1 MATIK
6 DVAQTAGVAISTV
19 SLTFANPDRVSP
31 DTARRVWKAAD
42 LLGYRPNPLAQSL
55 KRGRSRMIGVLVGDI
70 SSSFFGRLLKAVERR
85 ALERGY
91 LMIVADTDGDPEREL
106 ELLDQ
111 FTAQRIAGLLISPH
125 GSSTAYGR
133 RLSACKTPLVM
144 VDHRFRGAPLDYVAS
159 DTRLAARM
167 LTDHL
172 INLGHRRIAQITG
185 PVQLYTAAE
194 RVEGYKEALQAAGL
208 PVNDD
213 LLVDGRY
220 RDAESYAQTMRLMT
234 RADRP
239 TAILAASNMMALGA
253 LQALQELGYACPE
266 DVSLATIDDIPWS
279 AVIKPKLTMVLQ
291 DIEQIAQVSADYLL
305 ERVEATSPDKLTPR
319 ETVLIP
325 RLFIGSSTAPPS
337 SINGAP

>member
-19 SLTFANPDRVSP
+19 SLAFASPDRVSP
-31 DTARRVWKAAD
+31 DTAQRVWRAAD
-42 LLGYRPNPLAQSL
+42 MLGYRPNPLAQSL

-70 SSSFFGRLLKAVERR
+70 SSPFFGRLLKAVERR

-91 LMIVADTDGDPEREL
+91 LMIVADTDGDPDREL

-125 GSSTAYGR
+125 GSSAAYGR
-133 RLSACKTPLVM
+133 RLSTCKTPLVM
-144 VDHRFRGAPLDYVAS
+144 VDHRYRGAALDYVAS
-159 DTRLAARM
+159 DTRMAARM

-194 RVEGYKEALQAAGL
+194 RVEGYREAFEAAGL
-208 PVNDD
+208 EVDES

-220 RDAESYAQTMRLMT
+220 RDTESYAQTLRLMT
-234 RADRP
+234 RSDRP
-239 TAILAASNMMALGA
+239 TAVLAASNMMALGA
-253 LQALQELGYACPE
+253 LQAIQELGYACPK

-279 AVIKPKLTMVLQ
+279 AVIQPKLTMVLQ

-305 ERVEATSPDKLTPR
+305 DRVEETSPDKLAPR

-325 RLFIGSSTAPPS
+325 RLFIGNSTASPAPR
-337 SINGAP
+337 NGS